1 MFMCHIIVTLR
12 EQADAIRVA
21 VLALDLLLVVRC
33 CVEATRV
40 WASKCEV
47 DVAGLSQYVSREGD
61 FC

>member
-1 MFMCHIIVTLR
+1 
-12 EQADAIRVA
+12 
-21 VLALDLLLVVRC
+21 VVRC